1 MSAAE
6 PLKRYPIGAFRAE
19 NNNVARYKPVD
30 RSPCFLPIVLE
41 SQLVAGS
48 FEHALDVLI
57 DSEIDLSRL
66 ATRFC
71 NDETGAP
78 AYDPA
83 VMLKIVLL
91 AYCRGVV
98 SSRAIERLCRENVLF
113 MAISGDSAPRFTTI
127 AAFVRELGEDVS
139 PIFTQVL
146 LACDRLGLI
155 GRQMFAIDGVK
166 LPSNADKRRSGTHA
180 ELRHQA
186 ERMERAVATMMKA
199 RRARDE
205 QNDPAEDPAKERA
218 RMERLQSEAK
228 RIREFLAT
236 RAERR
241 SEKGAIRKSNRTDSD
256 SAKMATAKGVL
267 QGYTA
272 VAAVDAKAQIIV
284 AAQAHGS
291 GSEQSV
297 LLPMVQST
305 EALRTEQTMV
315 TADAG
320 CHSEENLQRLYECG
334 VPALIADNLMRRR
347 DERFKDQAKYKG
359 LPDPLWDKTAK
370 PEEGRF
376 TPADFQYDPQT
387 NRCICPAGNKRYSTG
402 RHCTTGGRVHHKFQ
416 GAKRDCVPCH
426 LRDRCLRHPGRTPT
440 RQVAFFARNQAS
452 PLPFTERMKAAIDS
466 ARGRALYGRRIATVE
481 PVFANLRHNKR
492 LDRFTLRSRPKV
504 NTQWRLYCLVHNIE
518 KLAHHGY
525 AR

>member
-1 MSAAE
+1 M
-6 PLKRYPIGAFRAE
+6 
-19 NNNVARYKPVD
+19 ARFKLVD
-30 RSPCFLPIVLE
+30 RSPRFLPVVLE
-41 SQLVAGS
+41 SQLIAGS

-57 DSEIDLSRL
+57 DTEIDLSRV
-66 ATRFC
+66 AARFC
-71 NDETGAP
+71 NDQTGAP

-91 AYCRGVV
+91 AYSRGVV

-113 MAISGDSAPRFTTI
+113 MAISGDSTPRFTTV
-127 AAFVRELGEDVS
+127 AAFVRELGEEVS
-139 PIFTQVL
+139 PIFSQVL
-146 LACDRLGLI
+146 LTCDRLGLI

-180 ELRHQA
+180 ELRHDA
-186 ERMERAVATMMKA
+186 ERMEAAVALMMNTH
-199 RRARDE
+199 RARDE
-205 QNDPAEDPAKERA
+205 QSDPDADQAKERA
-218 RMERLQSEAK
+218 RLERLQSEAR
-228 RIREFLAT
+228 RIREFLA
-236 RAERR
+236 RHPERR
-241 SEKGAIRKSNRTDSD
+241 SAKGAVRKSNLTDND
-256 SAKMATAKGVL
+256 SAKMATSKGVL

-291 GSEQSV
+291 GSEQSA
-297 LLPMVQST
+297 LLPMVHST
-305 EALRTEQTMV
+305 EALRTHQTMV

-320 CHSEENLQRLYECG
+320 YHSEQNLQELYERG

-347 DERFKDQAKYKG
+347 DERFKDQAKYQG
-359 LPDPLWDKTAK
+359 RPDPLWDKTATSR
-370 PEEGRF
+370 EGKF
-376 TPADFQYDPQT
+376 TPAHFQYDPQT
-387 NRCICPAGNKRYSTG
+387 NRCICPAGKKLYSTG
-402 RHCTTGGRVHHKFQ
+402 RHCTTSGRVHHKFQ

-426 LRDRCLRHPGRTPT
+426 LRDHCLRHPERTPT
-440 RQVAFFARNQAS
+440 RQVAFFAKGQAS
-452 PLPFTERMKAAIDS
+452 PLQFTERMKAAIDS
-466 ARGRALYGRRIATVE
+466 ARGRKLYGRRIATVE

-492 LDRFTLRSRPKV
+492 LDRFTLRSGSKV

>member
-1 MSAAE
+1 MRYS
-6 PLKRYPIGAFRAE
+6 LKPAFTETDAM
-19 NNNVARYKPVD
+19 ARYKMVD
-30 RSPCFLPIVLE
+30 RSPRLLPVVLE
-41 SQLVAGS
+41 AQLTPGS
-48 FEHALDVLI
+48 FEHALDVLV
-57 DSEIDLSRL
+57 DTEIDLAPL
-66 ATRFC
+66 AARFS
-71 NDETGAP
+71 NDATGAP

-91 AYCRGVV
+91 AYSRGIV

-113 MAISGDSAPRFTTI
+113 MALSGDSAPRFTTI
-127 AAFVRELGEDVS
+127 AAFVRELGEEVA

-180 ELRHQA
+180 ELRREA
-186 ERMERAVATMMKA
+186 EKMEAAVAKMMGAHRAQDERAAP
-199 RRARDE
+199 E
-205 QNDPAEDPAKERA
+205 SDPARTAVRL
-218 RMERLQSEAK
+218 ERLRTEAA
-228 RIREFLAT
+228 RIRAFLAAH
-236 RAERR
+236 AERR
-241 SEKGAIRKSNRTDSD
+241 SAKGAVRKSNLTDND

-297 LLPMVQST
+297 LLPMVRAT
-305 EALRTEQTMV
+305 APLRTDQTLV
-315 TADAG
+315 VADAG
-320 CHSEENLQRLYECG
+320 YHSEQNLQALYAQG
-334 VPALIADNLMRRR
+334 VPALIADTLMRRR
-347 DERFKDQAKYKG
+347 DERFRDQAKYKG
-359 LPDPLWDKTAK
+359 LPDPLWDKSGAAK
-370 PEEGRF
+370 QAKGLF
-376 TPADFQYDPQT
+376 TPADFRFDPAT
-387 NRCICPAGNKRYSTG
+387 RTCICPAGKTLHATG
-402 RHCTTGGRVHHKFQ
+402 RHCTTNGRVHQKFQ
-416 GAKRDCVPCH
+416 GAKRDCVPCE
-426 LRDRCLRHPGRTPT
+426 LRGRCLRHPERTPT
-440 RQVAFFARNQAS
+440 RQVAFFAKGQAS
-452 PLPFTERMKAAIDS
+452 PLPYTERMKAAIDS

-492 LDRFTLRSRPKV
+492 LDRFTLRTRQKV
-504 NTQWRLYCLVHNIE
+504 NTQWHLYCLVHNIE